1 MIIIITA
8 ITITAI
14 KVEATIP
21 QTASGNPT
29 WQLLTPLPPNPH
41 RVPAGAPD
49 AAEGR
54 AGLLDHRRRDRGGDA
69 GGVRGV
75 ARRLRVQEAQEGE
88 GDPSAGLAGSVAV
101 H

>member
-1 MIIIITA
+1 MA
-8 ITITAI
+8 A
-14 KVEATIP
+14 P
-21 QTASGNPT
+21 N
-29 WQLLTPLPPNPH
+29 TPPPNPH

-75 ARRLRVQEAQEGE
+75 ARRLRVQEAPEGE
-88 GDPSAGLAGSVAV
+88 GDPPAGLAGSVAV
-101 H
+101 HLTLFSLCYIEGATR